1 MTTEKENSSQAM
13 AVAESTTYNE
23 QSTTRQTL
31 NTGTSKMGA
40 VRLSAAA
47 RHDRL
52 NFPRYAK
59 ISYLQYRYYNVA
71 TRLAIAFKSFFF

>member
-13 AVAESTTYNE
+13 AVAESTVSND
-23 QSTTRQTL
+23 QSAARQTL
-31 NTGTSKMGA
+31 NTGTCKMGA

-59 ISYLQYRYYNVA
+59 ISFLHNRYYKWRRFLRPY
-71 TRLAIAFKSFFF
+71 RLAIFF

>member
-1 MTTEKENSSQAM
+1 MTTEKENSSQAI
-13 AVAESTTYNE
+13 AVAESTANND
-23 QSTTRQTL
+23 QSATRQTL

-59 ISYLQYRYYNVA
+59 ISYLQYRYYNPRFRPY
-71 TRLAIAFKSFFF
+71 RLAVFF